1 MQRAYGHALEA
12 VQILEELGA
21 RQTLDDCL
29 SRLAMVEAVLGR
41 ESDSHSHAQRALE
54 SALSLGDRKNEVRAR
69 SALGMLAL
77 ATGDA
82 DEAVTQLAPTVAAL
96 EAGGFRNPNQF
107 RIHPDLVEAYARLRR
122 AGEARPIAASLE
134 RQAHATRVRWTLG
147 VAMRCRALVADG
159 TLRPRPRSTR
169 RYASMKTRACS
180 SEPEP
185 SLLRGA
191 PPAPRS
197 PTQRTR
203 CLGAALEAF
212 EATGAAPWEERARA
226 ELRAS
231 GLTLRRREPA
241 APDRLTPQ
249 ELQVARLVAEGKSNR
264 DVATTLFITPKTVEF
279 HLTRVYRKLEIHS
292 RSQLPRLMAD
302 SEIEGGAGAV
312 P

>member
-1 MQRAYGHALEA
+1 MELAWRCADLVENDVGRGVVVADAASTLLYAGEHAPARSLLERAVARGSSISVRLGDLGYALHISAQVDWYDGRLQRAYGHALEA

-82 DEAVTQLAPTVAAL
+82 DEAVTQLAPTVTAL

-159 TLRPRPRSTR
+159 DAAAEAAFDEALRLHED
-169 RYASMKTRACS
+169 AG
-180 SEPEP
+180 
-185 SLLRGA
+185 L
-191 PPAPRS
+191 
-197 PTQRTR
+197 
-203 CLGAALEAF
+203 F
-212 EATGAAPWEERARA
+212 ERARTQLCFGSTSGA
-226 ELRAS
+226 AVTDATHAFVLALR
-231 GLTLRRREPA
+231 
-241 APDRLTPQ
+241 
-249 ELQVARLVAEGKSNR
+249 
-264 DVATTLFITPKTVEF
+264 
-279 HLTRVYRKLEIHS
+279 
-292 RSQLPRLMAD
+292 
-302 SEIEGGAGAV
+302 
-312 P
+312 